1 MLAAYLF
8 TFAACGYKFY
18 IYRMAMPEYKYD
30 MEDSEKNSIEHKI
43 DKQIKRVS
51 FRLESPE
58 V

>member
-8 TFAACGYKFY
+8 TFAACGYKLY
-18 IYRMAMPEYKYD
+18 IYRMVMPEYKYD
-30 MEDSEKNSIEHKI
+30 MEDSEKNSMEHKI